1 MGAGVWRCWGQS
13 VRKTAPDL
21 LECAM
26 VWEAQATTVPSIS
39 EVQCPWAR
47 GGRAQVR
54 DVFITE

>member
-1 MGAGVWRCWGQS
+1 M
-13 VRKTAPDL
+13 APDL

-47 GGRAQVR
+47 SGRAQVR